1 MKSKKKKYNP
11 LKKYQEGGETP
22 KKSRMQQAI
31 DAGIAS
37 GAPKEKGPQNMMLG
51 RTYIPRMSQQDKQQI
66 LDAGKALVDRMR
78 KRKKFIEEGGTGKE
92 FRQGLRE
99 ERRRKA
105 EEAKKKAEG
114 TEEGT
119 EEKEMTSSEKLRD
132 FAENEMEDLS
142 GFDEEGDRLDEE
154 LADEE
159 PEEENIAKYGAKIL
173 KKYAMGGLM
182 AGMSSGGGGSKKD
195 TPARQSMAD
204 KVSGMRSK
212 GGLGKEEEKE
222 EDSGGEKKGGLG
234 NMSSEDKEKA
244 VGGLKKMFGKAKYG
258 GKILKK
264 YANKPGAGVPL
275 PFSYGGKILKKY
287 AKGGETDPP
296 KKESSAEKTANK
308 VRAQVAKQD
317 SAKAYQAKMAA
328 FAGYSSDRKDNVDP
342 SEVYDFALNKLEKT
356 REDRVKKILEKKH
369 GISTAKPAKKIT
381 PNIKIK
387 KAKR

>member
-22 KKSRMQQAI
+22 KKSGMQQAI

-212 GGLGKEEEKE
+212 GGLGKEEER
-222 EDSGGEKKGGLG
+222 
-234 NMSSEDKEKA
+234 
-244 VGGLKKMFGKAKYG
+244 LKDVIPIIAYP
-258 GKILKK
+258 I
-264 YANKPGAGVPL
+264 
-275 PFSYGGKILKKY
+275 SYVK
-287 AKGGETDPP
+287 
-296 KKESSAEKTANK
+296 
-308 VRAQVAKQD
+308 
-317 SAKAYQAKMAA
+317 
-328 FAGYSSDRKDNVDP
+328 RKRQIMN
-342 SEVYDFALNKLEKT
+342 L
-356 REDRVKKILEKKH
+356 R
-369 GISTAKPAKKIT
+369 
-381 PNIKIK
+381 
-387 KAKR
+387 

>member
-1 MKSKKKKYNP
+1 MKQKKKKYNP

-22 KKSRMQQAI
+22 KKSGMQQAI

-99 ERRRKA
+99 ERRKKA
-105 EEAKKKAEG
+105 EE

-159 PEEENIAKYGAKIL
+159 PEEENIKRTPQRDNQWQIKYQACGVKA
-173 KKYAMGGLM
+173 
-182 AGMSSGGGGSKKD
+182 
-195 TPARQSMAD
+195 
-204 KVSGMRSK
+204 V
-212 GGLGKEEEKE
+212 LGKKKKKKKTQEERRKVVLGTCHLKTKRRLW
-222 EDSGGEKKGGLG
+222 EDLRKC
-234 NMSSEDKEKA
+234 
-244 VGGLKKMFGKAKYG
+244 
-258 GKILKK
+258 
-264 YANKPGAGVPL
+264 
-275 PFSYGGKILKKY
+275 
-287 AKGGETDPP
+287 
-296 KKESSAEKTANK
+296 SARLSTV
-308 VRAQVAKQD
+308 VR
-317 SAKAYQAKMAA
+317 Y
-328 FAGYSSDRKDNVDP
+328 
-342 SEVYDFALNKLEKT
+342 
-356 REDRVKKILEKKH
+356 
-369 GISTAKPAKKIT
+369 
-381 PNIKIK
+381 
-387 KAKR
+387 